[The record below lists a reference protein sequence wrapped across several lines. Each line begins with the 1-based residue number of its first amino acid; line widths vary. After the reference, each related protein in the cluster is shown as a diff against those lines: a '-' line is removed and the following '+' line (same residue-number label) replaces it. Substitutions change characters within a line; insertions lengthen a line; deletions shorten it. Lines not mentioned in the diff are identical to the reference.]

1 MKIKQQFSASW
12 TFAVAA
18 GIFILITILS
28 TTGIYDVSII
38 FFGLVKI
45 LLAVTITYTCVKVS
59 KSLQKKG
66 KYSATM
72 WFAYGAGLL
81 SGLWFYEGIK
91 YLF

>member
-1 MKIKQQFSASW
+1 MNLKEQFRLSW

-28 TTGIYDVSII
+28 TTGTYNVSNI
-38 FFGLVKI
+38 FFGAAKI

-66 KYSATM
+66 KHSISI

-81 SGLWFYEGIK
+81 SGIWLYEAIQ

>member
-1 MKIKQQFSASW
+1 MNLKEQLRTSW

-28 TTGIYDVSII
+28 TTGIYDVSNI
-38 FFGLVKI
+38 FFGVAKI

-66 KYSATM
+66 KYSASM